1 MSPFK
6 LWMTAIGLKL
16 AVFVVLVY
24 RQEQPPA
31 VLMPSVEELQ
41 QAVFESIQ
49 YEDGFL
55 FVRDT
60 LLETLLVIPA
70 DAPWTIKCGFG
81 ISLTFTQG
89 RDVSTEVQITSEIIP
104 PDLCREIA
112 PVVARAIATIGAD
125 EANVSHL
132 RAVVKLGHP
141 RAVLRPEFPSVR

>member
-1 MSPFK
+1 MRPFK
-6 LWMTAIGLKL
+6 LWVAAIGLKL
-16 AVFVVLVY
+16 AVFVIVVC
-24 RQEQPPA
+24 RQEAPSA
-31 VLMPSVEELQ
+31 MPIPSAEDVKQ
-41 QAVFESIQ
+41 VVFENIQ

-60 LLETLLVIPA
+60 LLEMLLVVPA

-81 ISLTFTQG
+81 VSVTFTQG